1 MFGGNMGNMQGMMK
15 KVQKMQADMA
25 KMQEDLKTKTFE
37 VAAGGGMITI
47 VAKGTKELASITIK
61 PEAVDKEDIDMLQD
75 LIVVAVNEAFR
86 KIDALSEQEMSKIT
100 KGMKLPPGFM

>member
-25 KMQEDLKTKTFE
+25 KMQEDLKTKTVE
-37 VAAGGGMITI
+37 VTAGGGMIKV
-47 VAKGTKELASITIK
+47 VAKGTKELESITIQ
-61 PEAVDKEDIDMLQD
+61 PEAVDKEDMDMLQD
-75 LIVVAVNEAFR
+75 LIIVAVNEALR
-86 KIDALSEQEMSKIT
+86 KIDAISEQEMGKIT